1 MKSKNLKHILVSAL
15 LLCSLPGYAHKTTP
29 EWIRN
34 AVFYDIYPSSFMD
47 SDGNGIGDIPGIIS
61 KLDYVK
67 SLGVDAIWMNPIF
80 ESGWFDGGYDIKD
93 YFKVDPRFG
102 SNADVKRLVEEA
114 HKRGLKVCLDLVPGH
129 SSNQA
134 EWFIKSATEGPDGRY
149 ADYYIFSDVISAK
162 DSADIIKRRALEDP
176 DNSKLGPWVPTE
188 EAKTGKPLNGKYRG
202 NFYLKNYYP
211 CQPALNFGYANPD
224 PSKPW
229 QQPVNAPGPKA
240 VRRELKNIMA
250 YWFDLGVDG
259 FRVDMA
265 ASLVKNDKDKK
276 ETMKLW
282 KEMREWI
289 DREYPGKVLISE
301 WGVPEQALPAGFD
314 VDFLLIHRSPGFKQ
328 LTRGSVKD
336 KSVGEDAYFVKNGK
350 GGIDKFIEE
359 YGKKY
364 SDTRDFGY
372 ISLFS
377 ANHDINR
384 LNSEGR
390 DTPDQIKTFM
400 TFLLTTPCV
409 PFIHYGDEIMMRNV
423 KGLPSVEGS
432 REERSGTRT
441 PMQWDNSPSAG
452 FSSASPK
459 NLYLPI
465 FTDNG
470 KLTVATQ
477 DKDPNSVLNFV
488 RELIKVRHEHP
499 ALANDGDWQTLSDI
513 NNPYPWIY
521 SRNNGKDTYVIALNP
536 GEKKAEAIVE
546 IPAAKSLQPILVNGK
561 ATTDITKKGI
571 RIKLAGISSA
581 IFKINK

>member
-149 ADYYIFSDVISAK
+149 ADYYIFSDVISVK

-188 EAKTGKPLNGKYRG
+188 EAKTGKPLNGIYRG

-452 FSSASPK
+452 FSSASPE
-459 NLYLPI
+459 NLYLPV

-470 KLTVATQ
+470 KLTVETQ

-488 RELIKVRHEHP
+488 RKLIKVRHEHP

-513 NNPYPWIY
+513 NDPYPWIY
-521 SRNNGKDTYVIALNP
+521 SRNNGEDTYVIALNP

-546 IPAAKSLQPILVNGK
+546 IPTAKRLQPILVNGK
-561 ATTDITKKGI
+561 ASTDITKMGI

>member
-1 MKSKNLKHILVSAL
+1 
-15 LLCSLPGYAHKTTP
+15 
-29 EWIRN
+29 
-34 AVFYDIYPSSFMD
+34 MD

-134 EWFIKSATEGPDGRY
+134 EWFIKAATEGPDGRY

-162 DSADIIKRRALEDP
+162 DSADIIKRQALEDP

-188 EAKTGKPLNGKYRG
+188 EAKTGKPLNGIYRG

-229 QQPVNAPGPKA
+229 QQPVDAPGPKA

-364 SDTRDFGY
+364 SDTHDFGY

-377 ANHDINR
+377 ASHDINR

-400 TFLLTTPCV
+400 TFLLTSPCV

-452 FSSASPK
+452 FSLASPE
-459 NLYLPI
+459 NLYLPV

-470 KLTVATQ
+470 RLTVEAQ

-488 RELIKVRHEHP
+488 RELIKIRHEHP
-499 ALANDGDWQTLSDI
+499 ALANDGDWQTISDI

-521 SRNNGKDTYVIALNP
+521 TRNKGNDIYVIALNP
-536 GEKKAEAIVE
+536 GEKKVETTVIIPEA
-546 IPAAKSLQPILVNGK
+546 KDLQPILINGK
-561 ATTDITKKGI
+561 GTAKVTGKCTN
-571 RIKLAGISSA
+571 IKLYGISSA
-581 IFKINK
+581 IFKVIK